1 MSPPG
6 RPKGEYR
13 RATPEGTPVSSFHA
27 LQGRVSAI
35 VIGASAGGIEA
46 LTVLLPA
53 LPQGLP
59 AAVLVVLH
67 LPRDRPSLL
76 VEIFAPKCALPVQEA
91 QDKEHIKPGHV
102 YFAPADYHLL
112 VDAGPSLA
120 LSVDEPVNF
129 SRPSIDVLFE
139 TAADVYRERLLGIV
153 LTGASADGAAG
164 LAAVHRRGGRTVV
177 QDPETAPVP
186 LMPEAARRRSP
197 VDFVLPLKQI
207 ADLLQALKHGGS
219 P

>member
-1 MSPPG
+1 M
-6 RPKGEYR
+6 
-13 RATPEGTPVSSFHA
+13 SSFHT

-53 LPQGLP
+53 LPKGLP

-76 VEIFAPKCALPVQEA
+76 VEIFAPKCALPVLEA
-91 QDKEHIKPGHV
+91 QDKEHIKRGHV

-112 VDAGPSLA
+112 VDAGPNLA

-164 LAAVHRRGGRTVV
+164 LAAVHCRGGRTVV
-177 QDPETAPVP
+177 QDPKTAVVP

-197 VDFVLPLKQI
+197 VDFVLPLEQI
-207 ADLLQALKHGGS
+207 ADLLQALTHGAAS
-219 P
+219 